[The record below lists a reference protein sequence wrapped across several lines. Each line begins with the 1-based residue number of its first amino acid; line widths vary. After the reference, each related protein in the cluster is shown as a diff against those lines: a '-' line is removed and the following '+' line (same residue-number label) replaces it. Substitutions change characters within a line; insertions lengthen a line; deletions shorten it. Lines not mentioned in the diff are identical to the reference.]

1 MRVVVAAGVVAAT
14 MAAAATALN
23 KWYPEWRPMPQG
35 QIARVEV
42 QSTPLPLEA
51 PKAPA
56 RQAKSITAPAV
67 EQNRQANGQ
76 PMPIPK
82 TQGGLADTKSGTNP
96 SVANAEPK
104 RTDQSADGM
113 DKTNGSGSDRD
124 TALTTADAAA
134 TAVTVTKVA
143 QSVPAVAKTL
153 VPEGNSA
160 PEEDR
165 LASAQA
171 QGDGQT
177 GAAASGQRRQLMG
190 IPKLNAGGFGETTP
204 VAAEAQ
210 LQPVAAPIVP
220 VSKESV
226 AAAIKVAAAT
236 PDPHRP
242 IAGQLSVMR
251 IDYDSEGRVVLRG
264 SAEPNSPVRVSLSG
278 EALGV
283 VTSNAEGQWQLIPQK
298 RINVGRYTLQA
309 EALGAANTAISS
321 VELPFEQAKNLQD
334 LPNEDRWVVQ
344 PGNNLWRLSKSFY
357 GAGVLYTVIF
367 DANRDII
374 DDPDLIYP
382 GQIFRIPSVET
393 AELHAGQR

>member
-1 MRVVVAAGVVAAT
+1 
-14 MAAAATALN
+14 
-23 KWYPEWRPMPQG
+23 
-35 QIARVEV
+35 
-42 QSTPLPLEA
+42 
-51 PKAPA
+51 
-56 RQAKSITAPAV
+56 
-67 EQNRQANGQ
+67 
-76 PMPIPK
+76 MPIPK
-82 TQGGLADTKSGTNP
+82 THGGLADTKSGTNP
-96 SVANAEPK
+96 SMANAEPK
-104 RTDQSADGM
+104 STGQAADGM

-124 TALTTADAAA
+124 TAALMPHNGPQADDGTGGEKERRAVNAAMAGSQSADKPSPDQPSPTPDRGTSPGQSADTTPTAADAAT

-143 QSVPAVAKTL
+143 KPVPPVAKTL
-153 VPEGNSA
+153 VPESNSA
-160 PEEDR
+160 PAEDR
-165 LASAQA
+165 LASVQA

-177 GAAASGQRRQLMG
+177 GAAMSGQRRQLMG
-190 IPKLNAGGFGETTP
+190 IPKLKTGGSGETTP

-242 IAGQLSVMR
+242 IAGQLSVTR
-251 IDYDSEGRVVLRG
+251 IDYDSDGRVVLRG
-264 SAEPNSPVRVSLSG
+264 SAEPNRPVRVSLSG

-309 EALGAANTAISS
+309 EALGAANTAIAS
-321 VELPFEQAKNLQD
+321 VELPFEQARNLQD

-357 GAGVLYTVIF
+357 GAGVLYPVIF
-367 DANRDII
+367 DANRDKI